1 MFSKTLV
8 VLAAVAA
15 VTVNG
20 LTKEECDAAFTG
32 EVGKLTKDAL
42 PLVQPC
48 SSDSGFSMVP
58 PKGLPTDDQYVKMCA
73 SKNCRALLDVIKN
86 AGLKDCELD
95 FSSLFPGSVPLNVYQ
110 LGQGF
115 DAKCDSIGGGSTPTT
130 APPTGTTPTTAPPT
144 GTTPTTAPPAGT
156 TPGVTPSPTTPK
168 PAC

>member
-20 LTKEECDAAFTG
+20 LTAKECQDAFTG
-32 EVGKLTKDAL
+32 EVAKLTTGAL

-58 PKGLPTDDQYVKMCA
+58 PTGLPTDDQYVKMCA
-73 SKNCRALLDVIKN
+73 SKNCKALLEFIKG
-86 AGLKDCELD
+86 AGLKDCELN
-95 FSSLFPGSVPLNVYQ
+95 FGSIFPGSVPLNVYQ

-115 DAKCDSIGGGSTPTT
+115 DAKCESISGGGSTPTT
-130 APPTGTTPTTAPPT
+130 APPSGTTPTTPTTAPPT
-144 GTTPTTAPPAGT
+144 GT